1 MVVGAADPFP
11 GEKVVDGDAQRSAQG
26 EHQADL
32 GQSFAAFPFGYG
44 LSYTTFD
51 LHDFSVEKTDDETVC
66 CRCQITNTGNRAG
79 AQTIQLYVG
88 IPEEGQPKKQLRA
101 FKKVALAPQ
110 ETKHVSLCLSK
121 KDFATYNCK
130 NQAFVINEGT
140 YSLWIGTSVKDIFFQ
155 SEVTLSQSGIVK

>member
-1 MVVGAADPFP
+1 M
-11 GEKVVDGDAQRSAQG
+11 
-26 EHQADL
+26 
-32 GQSFAAFPFGYG
+32 
-44 LSYTTFD
+44 
-51 LHDFSVEKTDDETVC
+51 
-66 CRCQITNTGNRAG
+66 
-79 AQTIQLYVG
+79 
-88 IPEEGQPKKQLRA
+88 
-101 FKKVALAPQ
+101 ALAPQ